1 MEFSERYEQ
10 YMYSYPHKTAY
21 RSLHGINFIDYFPKR
36 EEEMLSLYFHI
47 PFCESKCG
55 YCNLFSVTG
64 QKEDFI
70 SSYLDAIE
78 RQALQYLEN
87 IYWQSKNMTAQ
98 YNMMCTTAQGNKPLR
113 GCGRHELTNEKNKN
127 FSSVSINKNSYP
139 FFYSLTL
146 GGGTPLLLSEK
157 QLERLFSI
165 AYQFPFIKNFPVVVE
180 TSPKQ
185 TTKAKLEILKQYGT
199 TRISIGIQSFK
210 EEELLSL
217 NRSHTLQDCKRALY
231 LIEDV
236 GFSCRN
242 IDLIY
247 GIPGQTKQSLQY
259 SLDAALFYQPEEIFL
274 YPLYIKQG
282 TPLYLKKT
290 EISSQRYD
298 LYLFASRY
306 LLDQGYQ
313 QISMRYFKKILK
325 HNNQNYC
332 KENKENKD
340 REKSCGFEHT
350 LSLGCGG
357 RSYLKNLHF
366 CTPYHIEPFACLQ
379 EIHSF
384 IEQSYYTPISFG
396 YLLNGDEMLRR
407 YIIKNLLHRNGII
420 MEDYTKAR
428 ELCMQYQYYDFSE
441 NFDSIFKDFPI
452 LYELLEEKLMIQE
465 KQRIVLTEKG
475 ISYSDAIG
483 PLFISKT
490 VKEKMKQW
498 IDMK

>member
-21 RSLHGINFIDYFPKR
+21 RSLHGINLIDYFPKR

-87 IYWQSKNMTAQ
+87 I
-98 YNMMCTTAQGNKPLR
+98 
-113 GCGRHELTNEKNKN
+113 
-127 FSSVSINKNSYP
+127 NKNSYA

-146 GGGTPLLLSEK
+146 GGGTPLLLSEE

-165 AYQFPFIKNFPVVVE
+165 AYQFPFIKNLPVVVE

-199 TRISIGIQSFK
+199 TMISIGIQSFK

-217 NRSHTLQDCKRALY
+217 NRSHTLQDCKKALY
-231 LIEDV
+231 LIEDM

-325 HNNQNYC
+325 HNRDQNHY

-366 CTPYHIEPFACLQ
+366 CTPYHIYPSACLQ

-384 IEQSYYTPISFG
+384 IEQSDYIPISFG

-420 MEDYTKAR
+420 MEDYIKAR

-441 NFDSIFKDFPI
+441 KFDSIFKDFPI

-475 ISYSDAIG
+475 ISYSDVIG

>member
-78 RQALQYLEN
+78 RQAIQYLEN
-87 IYWQSKNMTAQ
+87 I
-98 YNMMCTTAQGNKPLR
+98 
-113 GCGRHELTNEKNKN
+113 NKN
-127 FSSVSINKNSYP
+127 FYP
-139 FFYSLTL
+139 FFHSLTL
-146 GGGTPLLLSEK
+146 GGGTPLLLSEE

-165 AYQFPFIKNFPVVVE
+165 AYQFPLIKNLPVVVE

-210 EEELLSL
+210 QEELLSL
-217 NRSHTLQDCKRALY
+217 NRSHTLEDCKRALF
-231 LIEDV
+231 LIEDAK
-236 GFSCRN
+236 FACKN

-306 LLDQGYQ
+306 LLEQGYQ

-325 HNNQNYC
+325 HNRDQNHY
-332 KENKENKD
+332 KESKENKD

-366 CTPYHIEPFACLQ
+366 CTLYHIEPSACLQ
-379 EIHSF
+379 EIRSF
-384 IEQSYYTPISFG
+384 IEQSDYIPISFG

-441 NFDSIFKDFPI
+441 KFDSIFKDFPI

-465 KQRIVLTEKG
+465 KQRMVLTEKG

>member
-78 RQALQYLEN
+78 RQAIQYLEN
-87 IYWQSKNMTAQ
+87 I
-98 YNMMCTTAQGNKPLR
+98 
-113 GCGRHELTNEKNKN
+113 NKN
-127 FSSVSINKNSYP
+127 FYP
-139 FFYSLTL
+139 FFHSLTL
-146 GGGTPLLLSEK
+146 GGGTPLLLSEE

-165 AYQFPFIKNFPVVVE
+165 AYQFPLIKNLPVVVE

-210 EEELLSL
+210 QEELLSL
-217 NRSHTLQDCKRALY
+217 NRSHTLEDCKRALF
-231 LIEDV
+231 LIEDAK
-236 GFSCRN
+236 FPCKN

-247 GIPGQTKQSLQY
+247 GILGQTKQSLQY

-306 LLDQGYQ
+306 LLEQGYQ

-325 HNNQNYC
+325 
-332 KENKENKD
+332 
-340 REKSCGFEHT
+340 
-350 LSLGCGG
+350 
-357 RSYLKNLHF
+357 
-366 CTPYHIEPFACLQ
+366 I
-379 EIHSF
+379 F
-384 IEQSYYTPISFG
+384 I
-396 YLLNGDEMLRR
+396 
-407 YIIKNLLHRNGII
+407 
-420 MEDYTKAR
+420 
-428 ELCMQYQYYDFSE
+428 
-441 NFDSIFKDFPI
+441 
-452 LYELLEEKLMIQE
+452 
-465 KQRIVLTEKG
+465 
-475 ISYSDAIG
+475 
-483 PLFISKT
+483 
-490 VKEKMKQW
+490 
-498 IDMK
+498 